1 VSDSL
6 YFKLGALPNSSALNL
21 ADCQVHVSW
30 VWQGGVG
37 LAHIADPRRLN
48 LTVRQAQGDVG
59 LAHMIDQ
66 RRLNFA
72 LSQVQD
78 NDHPSL
84 AYLGERPI
92 SIGSNLMEEL
102 SFYRFSYT

>member
-1 VSDSL
+1 M
-6 YFKLGALPNSSALNL
+6 
-21 ADCQVHVSW
+21 SW

-48 LTVRQAQGDVG
+48 LAVRQAQDDVG

-66 RRLNFA
+66 KCLDFA
-72 LSQVQD
+72 ISQVQD

-84 AYLGERPI
+84 AYLRE
-92 SIGSNLMEEL
+92 
-102 SFYRFSYT
+102 